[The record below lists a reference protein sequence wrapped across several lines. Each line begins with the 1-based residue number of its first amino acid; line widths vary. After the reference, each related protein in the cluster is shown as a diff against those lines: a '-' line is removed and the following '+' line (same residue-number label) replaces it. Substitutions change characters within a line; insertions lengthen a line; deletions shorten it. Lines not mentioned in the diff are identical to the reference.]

1 MKNILTLCLFMV
13 TSLVS
18 FAQDEGTAIAQERL
32 ARSNSIYVGVGPALV
47 LGKNLGDYN
56 DGFGFEGG
64 YLKRMNKVI
73 SIGGHVSSLK
83 FKYQEFKTYPYY
95 YDPTNDLVID
105 YSQKGGDISLLSF
118 GGTIKLNLIP
128 VGDNTVF
135 SVYGISTPFLSF
147 VSRKEFVATGDF
159 YADLDGD
166 LLYTDLLLS
175 EDFDSE
181 DIPQLK
187 ADSKVSGGLHLG
199 FGAEFFPSK
208 PVSLFIQATFCYTLP
223 IRYSATNSFLKE
235 EDQYEDAADVIYYD
249 AEESLYQD
257 EFPIVNKGFSSLCI
271 KGGISFN
278 F

>member
-1 MKNILTLCLFMV
+1 MKNVAITFLCILSSILAF
-13 TSLVS
+13 S
-18 FAQDEGTAIAQERL
+18 QDEGTAVAQERL
-32 ARSNSIYVGVGPALV
+32 SRSNSIYVGMGPALI
-47 LGKNLGDYN
+47 LGKNLGDYS

-64 YLKRMNKVI
+64 YLKRMNKII
-73 SIGGHVSSLK
+73 SIGPHASFLK

-95 YDPTNDLVID
+95 YDPTNDLVIE

-128 VGDNTVF
+128 IGDNTVF
-135 SVYGISTPFLSF
+135 SLYGISTPFLSF
-147 VSRKEFVATGDF
+147 VSRKEFEATGDF

-166 LLYTDLLLS
+166 VLYTDLLLS
-175 EDFDSE
+175 QDFDSD
-181 DIPQLK
+181 DIPQLE
-187 ADSKVSGGLHLG
+187 ADSKVSGGIHLG

-208 PVSLFIQATFCYTLP
+208 PVSIFVQATFCYTLP
-223 IRYSATNSFLKE
+223 VRYSATNSYLKV
-235 EDQYEDAADVIYYD
+235 EDQYEDAAGVIYYD

-257 EFPIVNKGFSSLCI
+257 EFPIVNKGFSSLSI

>member
-1 MKNILTLCLFMV
+1 MKNVAIIFLCILSSTVVF
-13 TSLVS
+13 S
-18 FAQDEGTAIAQERL
+18 QDEGTAVAQERL
-32 ARSNSIYVGVGPALV
+32 ARSNSIYVGVGPALI

-64 YLKRMNKVI
+64 YLKRMNKII
-73 SIGGHVSSLK
+73 SIGPHLSFLK

-95 YDPTNDLVID
+95 YDPTNDLVIE

-128 VGDNTVF
+128 ISDNTVF
-135 SVYGISTPFLSF
+135 SLYGISTPFLSF
-147 VSRKEFVATGDF
+147 VSRKDFAATGDF

-166 LLYTDLLLS
+166 VLYTDLLLS
-175 EDFDSE
+175 QDFDSE
-181 DIPQLK
+181 DIPQLE
-187 ADSKVSGGLHLG
+187 AESKVSGGIHLG

-208 PVSLFIQATFCYTLP
+208 PVSLFVQATFCYTLP
-223 IRYSATNSFLKE
+223 IRYSATNSYLKE
-235 EDQYEDAADVIYYD
+235 EDQYIDAADVIYYD
-249 AEESLYQD
+249 AEESLYKD
-257 EFPIVNKGFSSLCI
+257 DFPIVNKGFSSLCI